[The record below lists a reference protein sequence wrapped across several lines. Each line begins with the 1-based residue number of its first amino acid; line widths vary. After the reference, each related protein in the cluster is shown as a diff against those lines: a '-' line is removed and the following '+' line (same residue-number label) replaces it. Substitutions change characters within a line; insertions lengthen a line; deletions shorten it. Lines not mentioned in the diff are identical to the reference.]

1 MTLQY
6 GLRMTQGTCVHM
18 QDAVVVVIECFGGL
32 ATVLREKVEGTIE
45 IFSKVSSMLH
55 EDQNLQI

>member
-1 MTLQY
+1 
-6 GLRMTQGTCVHM
+6 MTQGTCVHM